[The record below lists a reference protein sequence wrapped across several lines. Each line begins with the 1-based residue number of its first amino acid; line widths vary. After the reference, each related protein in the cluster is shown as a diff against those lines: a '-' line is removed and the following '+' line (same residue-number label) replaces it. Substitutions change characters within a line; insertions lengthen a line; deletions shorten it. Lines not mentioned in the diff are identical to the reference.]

1 MRASNHAVQR
11 PPQARLLHLDAH
23 GRVRHVPRSA
33 LLGLL
38 RRGDLVIANDAATLP
53 ASLQGVHGPS
63 GAAIEV
69 RLAGRASLA
78 ADDVTQFTA
87 VVFGTGDFHT
97 RTEERPL
104 PPALNP
110 GDRLQLGPLQATVL
124 RLLDHPRLVL
134 LRFAGEP
141 SHIWQGLAAHG
152 HPIQYAHLPL
162 PLQLWDVWTPFA
174 GLPAA
179 FEPPSAGF
187 ALDWDLL
194 TRMRRS
200 GVVFAT
206 LTHAAGISSIGDE
219 ALDRRLPFDEPY
231 RIPEATAAAIRR
243 ARARGGRIIA
253 IGTTVVRALEH
264 AAWLDGS
271 VPAGEGVA
279 TQRIGL
285 RSRLRVVDAI
295 LSGTHEPD
303 SSHYQLLRAFADETA
318 LRGADAELAARD
330 YRTHEFGDSVLIE
343 RSVSRY
349 ASVSAAAKPRCLPRI
364 SRTENAA
371 GRGAIRRPAPPASI
385 AAASQGPVSTMV
397 LSAAAAT
404 SAAWNGKRYHCFCE

>member
-1 MRASNHAVQR
+1 MRAANQAVQR

-23 GRVRHVPRSA
+23 GRVRHLPRSA
-33 LLGLL
+33 LLHLL

-53 ASLQGVHGPS
+53 ASLHGLHCRS
-63 GAAIEV
+63 GGAVEV

-78 ADDVTQFTA
+78 ADDVAQFAA
-87 VVFGTGDFHT
+87 VVFGAGDFHT

-104 PPALNP
+104 PPALSP
-110 GDRLQLGPLQATVL
+110 GDHLQLGPLQATVL

-141 SHIWQGLAAHG
+141 SRIWRGLAAHG
-152 HPIQYAHLPL
+152 HPIQYAHLPQ

-174 GLPAA
+174 GVPAA

-187 ALDWDLL
+187 ALDWALL
-194 TRMRRS
+194 TRMRQR
-200 GVVFAT
+200 GVAFAT
-206 LTHAAGISSIGDE
+206 LTHAAGISSTGDE

-243 ARARGGRIIA
+243 ARAVGGRIVA

-271 VPAGEGVA
+271 VPAGAGLA
-279 TQRIGL
+279 TQRISP
-285 RSRLRVVDAI
+285 RSRLRVVDTI

-318 LRGADAELAARD
+318 LRDADAQLVARD

-349 ASVSAAAKPRCLPRI
+349 ASVSAAAKPRCLPGI
-364 SRTENAA
+364 SATENAA
-371 GRGAIRRPAPPASI
+371 ERGAGWRPVPPASI
-385 AAASQGPVSTMV
+385 AAAFQGPVNTMV
-397 LSAAAAT
+397 LSAAACT
-404 SAAWNGKRYHCFCE
+404 SAAWKGKRYHCFCE